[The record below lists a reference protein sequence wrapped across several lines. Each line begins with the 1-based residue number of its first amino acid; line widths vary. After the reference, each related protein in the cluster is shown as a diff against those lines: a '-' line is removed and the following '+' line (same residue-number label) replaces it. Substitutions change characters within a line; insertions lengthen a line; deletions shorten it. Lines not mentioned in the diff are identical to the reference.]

1 MRVRYG
7 MNEKQIGRKAEPIM
21 HAITILFALTT
32 SFICL
37 GLNMFNDSSLW
48 CWINAS
54 PIGCQQSYNNGGV
67 TNCERGDDAEIF
79 RWAFYF
85 VPLWVCI
92 IGCMIIMFIIFIS
105 IRKQESKLK
114 KYQFKAPS
122 ETTGNNVWEEW
133 KQKRE
138 DDRRRH
144 AQSRKVA
151 WQGLRFV
158 GVFYLTWTFATGK

>member
-1 MRVRYG
+1 
-7 MNEKQIGRKAEPIM
+7 
-21 HAITILFALTT
+21 
-32 SFICL
+32 
-37 GLNMFNDSSLW
+37 
-48 CWINAS
+48 
-54 PIGCQQSYNNGGV
+54 
-67 TNCERGDDAEIF
+67 
-79 RWAFYF
+79 
-85 VPLWVCI
+85 
-92 IGCMIIMFIIFIS
+92 MIIMFIIFIS
-105 IRKQESKLK
+105 IHKQESKLK

>member
-67 TNCERGDDAEIF
+67 TNCERGDNVTSPGTY
-79 RWAFYF
+79 RPS
-85 VPLWVCI
+85 PLYLNTFLHV
-92 IGCMIIMFIIFIS
+92 MNFIIRDVVMYSCI
-105 IRKQESKLK
+105 E
-114 KYQFKAPS
+114 
-122 ETTGNNVWEEW
+122 
-133 KQKRE
+133 
-138 DDRRRH
+138 
-144 AQSRKVA
+144 
-151 WQGLRFV
+151 
-158 GVFYLTWTFATGK
+158 